1 MHKEAFLARLDSLY
15 EDYLSTVLRLERDR
29 KLGDGIFG
37 IRPGPADDPCHDR
50 FAADLQ
56 GLLEEL
62 DSDGADSSLRRE
74 VMEKIFAAPLQSPDP
89 KSSYWMLVAV
99 QGLTRILISG
109 LSSEDADALAEKT
122 LIPFSTHEGSGLS
135 GFDRKLE
142 NGPVSLYFEL
152 EDVVHQT
159 VVLVMVQQ
167 LMLKNTL
174 MKAIRIN

>member
-74 VMEKIFAAPLQSPDP
+74 VMEKIFAAPLRSPDP
-89 KSSYWMLVAV
+89 KSYYWMLVAV
-99 QGLTRILISG
+99 QGLTRILIPG
-109 LSSEDADALAEKT
+109 LSSEDADALAEKYEKDYPRRERLPVQADILKLLQQAGT
-122 LIPFSTHEGSGLS
+122 GKTQHRFLF
-135 GFDRKLE
+135 RK
-142 NGPVSLYFEL
+142 N
-152 EDVVHQT
+152 
-159 VVLVMVQQ
+159 
-167 LMLKNTL
+167 K
-174 MKAIRIN
+174 

>member
-1 MHKEAFLARLDSLY
+1 MHKEAILARLDSLY
-15 EDYLSTVLRLERDR
+15 EDYLNTVLRLERDR

-74 VMEKIFAAPLQSPDP
+74 AMEKIFSAPLQSPDP

-99 QGLTRILISG
+99 QGLTRVLIPG
-109 LSSEDADALAEKT
+109 LTHEDADALAERYEKDYPRRER
-122 LIPFSTHEGSGLS
+122 L
-135 GFDRKLE
+135 
-142 NGPVSLYFEL
+142 PVQADILRLLQQAGTGKPQRRSLFQK
-152 EDVVHQT
+152 H
-159 VVLVMVQQ
+159 
-167 LMLKNTL
+167 
-174 MKAIRIN
+174 R